1 MITIKNDQIWF
12 ISEFKEGEKQ
22 KPSFSAELL
31 SAYICPVCHNIL
43 KAFFKGNFSYELN
56 DYKPYGIDYQFG
68 YVPGGTYMEIKN
80 HSCYT
85 ITETFKECNDWAIV
99 KKSRGVADSIEALSQ
114 ELGKHAIPSDFFIS
128 KAMQGKT
135 KFLRIVPDMLGND
148 NPLLMYHRDK
158 IIGVSANDNIDSW
171 YDRNQ
176 EIGEIFAGLITE
188 EGKVEVEVNKNI
200 NENVQIARE
209 CCCHAIDTNNDSM
222 NVPKEQVI
230 SKLGTKKVTIQ
241 KGQVSLFGF

>member
-1 MITIKNDQIWF
+1 MIEIKDNQIWF
-12 ISEFKEGEKQ
+12 IHEFKEGEKQ

-43 KAFFKGNFSYELN
+43 KAFFKGNFSYDLN
-56 DYKPYGIDYQFG
+56 TYKPHGIDYQFG
-68 YVPGGTYMEIKN
+68 YVPGGTYMEIQK

-85 ITETFKECNDWAIV
+85 IAETVKECKDWEIV
-99 KKSRGVADSIEALSQ
+99 KKSRGVADSLETLSQ
-114 ELGKHAIPSDFFIS
+114 ELGKHVTPSDFFIS

-135 KFLRIVPDMLGND
+135 KYLRIVPDMLGND

-158 IIGVSANDNIDSW
+158 IIGVSVDDNIDSW

-188 EGKVEVEVNKNI
+188 EGKIATNTDIKVDNNIDVDKDVDNVNVL
-200 NENVQIARE
+200 E
-209 CCCHAIDTNNDSM
+209 
-222 NVPKEQVI
+222 EQVI

-241 KGQVSLFGF
+241 KGQVSLFAF